1 MTKIWKYRSDNGSCS
16 SGGTVRYTPVRIWRG
31 FWIFC
36 HDAEPS
42 SSWCFREYRYQR
54 CSTRHMQALRW
65 QIDWPYVLGFWR
77 ESLQCWSHCSWA
89 LCTSSQSAISA
100 CTSRVIPLRW
110 NVTVPTHPYWQ
121 SNTKAAK
128 HSLSFKAFAV
138 FFRVVFLLFWQV
150 SEDSCQSSAAASR
163 FGNWSAGVVL
173 ILFNT
178 YVNHCW
184 GFMWFIAHVSKKLYI
199 IDARHAPMRFRTRSL
214 FRIPSL
220 TADFQQFF

>member
-31 FWIFC
+31 FWLFC

-54 CSTRHMQALRW
+54 CSTRHMQASRW
-65 QIDWPYVLGFWR
+65 QIDLPYVLGFWR
-77 ESLQCWSHCSWA
+77 ESLQCWSHCSWV

-100 CTSRVIPLRW
+100 CTSRVIPLRC

-128 HSLSFKAFAV
+128 HSLSFKSFAV
-138 FFRVVFLLFWQV
+138 FFWVVFLLFRQV
-150 SEDSCQSSAAASR
+150 SEDSCQSSAAANSATDPPAWFWYCSTHTSTTAEDSSSFQNELFHSIQISPCADPPSR
-163 FGNWSAGVVL
+163 DRDRLCIHS
-173 ILFNT
+173 T
-178 YVNHCW
+178 
-184 GFMWFIAHVSKKLYI
+184 
-199 IDARHAPMRFRTRSL
+199 SL
-214 FRIPSL
+214 P
-220 TADFQQFF
+220 